1 MPKLN
6 SIEVLNSIED
16 SNISQDEL
24 VLMNM
29 PKEYEDTKEETKNSK
44 N

>member
-29 PKEYEDTKEETKNSK
+29 LKEYEDTKEETKNSK

>member
-6 SIEVLNSIED
+6 SIEVLNNIED

-29 PKEYEDTKEETKNSK
+29 LKEYEDTKEETKNSK

>member
-29 PKEYEDTKEETKNSK
+29 LKEYDDTKEETKNSK